1 MACCFENT
9 MSLIKKKES
18 KVLDKIKGNQ
28 KYINYKCP
36 SHFLVG
42 ICGATRDE
50 RRQRLDWR
58 SGKVLI
64 T

>member
-1 MACCFENT
+1 